1 LKHFYIKNR
10 KTFPCRYGI
19 IFEAHFKEKTMK
31 KKFSKTPRQVI
42 EDHFLKFHH
51 ETGISG
57 ATFVAMVR
65 EHYESSYED
74 SCKGFEWSRNSDPH
88 TRMSRD
94 CERFKSWL
102 GADAKANFPYDIS
115 ESVIAAFPDERRL
128 NLQIELMARQ
138 GLGVFVMPASEKID
152 GITIGQFNKEVGEA
166 LIAVSQMLID
176 DERINKLDPDTEI
189 DQAISVMMAIKA
201 LRKNKSLRWMFST
214 FSCTPEAEKV

>member
-1 LKHFYIKNR
+1 MKHA
-10 KTFPCRYGI
+10 KTLP
-19 IFEAHFKEKTMK
+19 
-31 KKFSKTPRQVI
+31 QVI
-42 EDHFLKFHH
+42 EDHFLQLQHD
-51 ETGISG
+51 TGVSG
-57 ATFVAMVR
+57 AAFTATVR
-65 EHYESSYED
+65 EHYEATYPEHARHI
-74 SCKGFEWSRNSDPH
+74 EWSHVSDPF
-88 TRMSRD
+88 TRMTRD
-94 CERFKSWL
+94 YDRFKSWI
-102 GADAKANFPYDIS
+102 GAEAKVRFPLELL
-115 ESVIAAFPDERRL
+115 ESVIAAFPEDRSFK
-128 NLQIELMARQ
+128 LQMELMARQ